1 MIGILV
7 LIYMTFIGFG
17 MGDPLLGS
25 GWPSMYGDFGVDV
38 AFAGVLGMFMTS
50 GNIVAAYSSARI
62 LHRFGTKF
70 VLPVGLFLVALALL
84 GFSFAN
90 HFVIL
95 CLLAMVLG
103 FGAGN
108 VDAGGN
114 GFVAMHYSAR
124 YINWLHCLW
133 AVGATIGPMIMAFGL
148 TNFETWRVGYRI
160 TSFTQISMVVI
171 LLFTIPLWK
180 KAFADKEK
188 TKEIK
193 VEKAAAGG
201 ETEEL
206 KEEEIGEVGGLRK
219 LLSLSGA
226 PLAVSSFFFMGSLG
240 ATVGLWTTTYLVHV
254 REIPRETATSWLAL
268 YFLGVMIARFFSG
281 FLTMRFHSRQLI
293 YFGFCIF
300 AAGIVTIGMPF
311 SWSIQ
316 PGLVLAGIGI
326 APLFPNFIH
335 NTPGIFGKS
344 YTRAMIGLQF
354 TAGFIGI
361 FSAPAL
367 FGQLGRL
374 FGYHLFPFY
383 VGFILVGLAVI
394 TITLYTRHPDK
405 RVQQ

>member
-1 MIGILV
+1 MIIILILV
-7 LIYMTFIGFG
+7 YMTFIGIG

-25 GWPSMYGDFGVDV
+25 GWPSMYGEFGVDV
-38 AFAGVLGMFMTS
+38 AFAGVLGMFLTS
-50 GNIVAAYSSARI
+50 GNIVAAYTSARI

-70 VLPVGLFLVALALL
+70 VLPASLFLVSMALL

-90 HFVIL
+90 HFIIL
-95 CLLAMVLG
+95 CLLAMMLG
-103 FGAGN
+103 FGVGN

-114 GFVAMHYSAR
+114 GFVAMHYSAK

-133 AVGATIGPMIMAFGL
+133 AVGATIGPTIMAFGL
-148 TNFETWRVGYRI
+148 TSYGTWRVGYRI
-160 TSFTQISMVVI
+160 TGATQMVMVAI
-171 LLFTIPLWK
+171 LLLTIPLWK
-180 KAFADKEK
+180 RAFDNKGKQRNIQVE
-188 TKEIK
+188 K
-193 VEKAAAGG
+193 VEVAEKGG
-201 ETEEL
+201 A
-206 KEEEIGEVGGLRK
+206 EEEEKVGGLK
-219 LLSLSGA
+219 TLLSLPGA
-226 PLAVSSFFFMGSLG
+226 PLAVLSFFFIGSLG

-268 YFLGVMIARFFSG
+268 YFLGIMVARFFTG

-293 YFGFCIF
+293 YFGFGIL
-300 AAGIVTIGMPF
+300 AAGIVIIGLPF

-316 PGLVLAGIGI
+316 PGLILAGIGL

-354 TAGFIGI
+354 TVGFFGI

-367 FGQLGRL
+367 FGQIGRL

-383 VGFILVGLAVI
+383 VGFLLVGLAMV

-405 RVQQ
+405 RLQRKP

>member
-1 MIGILV
+1 MMVILV
-7 LIYMTFIGFG
+7 LIYMTFVGIG

-25 GWPSMYGDFGVDV
+25 GWPSMYGEFGVDV
-38 AFAGVLGMFMTS
+38 AFAGVLGMFLTS

-62 LHRFGTKF
+62 LHRFGTKL
-70 VLPVGLFLVALALL
+70 VLPVSLFLVSMALL

-95 CLLAMVLG
+95 CLLAIVLG
-103 FGAGN
+103 FGVGN

-114 GFVAMHYSAR
+114 GFVAMHYSAK

-133 AVGATIGPMIMAFGL
+133 AVGATIGPTVMAFGL
-148 TNFETWRVGYRI
+148 TSFGTWRVGYRI
-160 TSFTQISMVVI
+160 AGGIQMVMVVI
-171 LLFTIPLWK
+171 LLLTIPLWK
-180 KAFADKEK
+180 RAFGNKEK
-188 TKEIK
+188 TEK
-193 VEKAAAGG
+193 VEIA
-201 ETEEL
+201 EEV
-206 KEEEIGEVGGLRK
+206 GEVGGLKK
-219 LLSLSGA
+219 LLGLPGA
-226 PLAVSSFFFMGSLG
+226 PLGVLSFFFLGSLG

-254 REIPRETATSWLAL
+254 REIPREIATSWLAL
-268 YFLGVMIARFFSG
+268 YFLGLMVARFFTG

-300 AAGIVTIGMPF
+300 AVGIVTIGLPF

-316 PGLVLAGIGI
+316 PGLILVGIGM

-335 NTPGIFGKS
+335 NTPGIFGKK

-374 FGYHLFPFY
+374 LGYHLFPFY
-383 VGFILVGLAVI
+383 VGFLLVGLGMI

-405 RVQQ
+405 RARE

>member
-1 MIGILV
+1 MIVVLV
-7 LIYMTFIGFG
+7 LICMAFVGIG

-25 GWPSMYGDFGVDV
+25 GWPSMYGEFGVDV
-38 AFAGVLGMFMTS
+38 AFAGVLGMFLTS

-70 VLPVGLFLVALALL
+70 VLPGSLFLVSMALL

-90 HFVIL
+90 HFVLL
-95 CLLAMVLG
+95 CLLAMMLG
-103 FGAGN
+103 FGVGS

-114 GFVAMHYSAR
+114 GFVAMHYSAK

-148 TNFETWRVGYRI
+148 TSFGTWRVGYRI
-160 TSFTQISMVVI
+160 TGATQIVMVAI
-171 LLFTIPLWK
+171 LLLTIPLWK
-180 KAFADKEK
+180 RAFANKGK
-188 TKEIK
+188 QKNTH
-193 VEKAAAGG
+193 VEKA
-201 ETEEL
+201 E
-206 KEEEIGEVGGLRK
+206 EVGGLRE
-219 LLSLSGA
+219 LLGLPGA
-226 PLAVSSFFFMGSLG
+226 PLSVLCFFFMGSLG
-240 ATVGLWTTTYLVHV
+240 ATMGLWTTTYLVLV
-254 REIPRETATSWLAL
+254 REITRETATSWLAL
-268 YFLGVMIARFFSG
+268 YFLGVMITRFFTG

-300 AAGIVTIGMPF
+300 AVGIVTIGLPF

-316 PGLVLAGIGI
+316 PGLVLAGIGM

-354 TAGFIGI
+354 TAGFVGI

-367 FGQLGRL
+367 FGQIGRI

-383 VGFILVGLAVI
+383 VGFLLVGLAVI
-394 TITLYTRHPDK
+394 AITLYTRHPDK
-405 RVQQ
+405 RLQ